1 MLNVVEKTFDVN
13 SEEGGNES
21 FLSGCDGSTTW
32 QEWLL
37 GEKEGLE
44 HIKFA

>member
-1 MLNVVEKTFDVN
+1 MLEKVTD
-13 SEEGGNES
+13 
-21 FLSGCDGSTTW
+21 LWDITLGCMSYGSAAKW